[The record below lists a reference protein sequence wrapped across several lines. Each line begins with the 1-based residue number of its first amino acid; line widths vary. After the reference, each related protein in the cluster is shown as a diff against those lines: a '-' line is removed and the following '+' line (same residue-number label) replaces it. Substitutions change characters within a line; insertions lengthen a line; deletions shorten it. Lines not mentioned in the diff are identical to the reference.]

1 MADYFKDLMK
11 QGKQLLA
18 DTKTPKQL
26 NPVVKKDKT
35 LTNPAAGSM
44 PGETNPHKIFVA
56 RAINEKLKAK
66 DIVKEFQKICDSEDA
81 KL

>member
-1 MADYFKDLMK
+1 MGDYFKDLMK
-11 QGKQLLA
+11 QGKQLLS

-26 NPVVKKDKT
+26 QTIVKKDKM
-35 LTNPAAGSM
+35 LSNPALGSM

-66 DIVKEFQKICDSEDA
+66 DLVKEFQKICDSEDA